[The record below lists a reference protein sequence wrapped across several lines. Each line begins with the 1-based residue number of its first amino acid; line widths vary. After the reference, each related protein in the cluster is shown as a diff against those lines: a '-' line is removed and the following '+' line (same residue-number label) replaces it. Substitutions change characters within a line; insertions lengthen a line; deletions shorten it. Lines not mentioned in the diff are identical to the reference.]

1 MKRNSCIR
9 NRLKKWFP
17 SNPLSYI
24 GWLGILGII
33 GIFFAPI
40 FSPFLLFFSFFPYT
54 KMEADELFWENV
66 RKASTRRFWTTFTVM
81 TITMLVLL
89 TRGICHS
96 WFGDEVKRT
105 VIRENSVTM
114 GIFTYEQY
122 MIVFLLMFLSM
133 TLMISVFS
141 ISMFKFRKEEKKT
154 LEKVEE

>member
-1 MKRNSCIR
+1 
-9 NRLKKWFP
+9 
-17 SNPLSYI
+17 
-24 GWLGILGII
+24 
-33 GIFFAPI
+33 
-40 FSPFLLFFSFFPYT
+40 
-54 KMEADELFWENV
+54 MEADELFWENV
-66 RKASTRRFWTTFTVM
+66 RKASTRGFWTTFTVM